1 MALVVAM
8 FFFNDQFNFSRY
20 IPLTASPVLL
30 SNWVVAHTLV
40 NICLATIFLGKFWK
54 AHCNEF
60 SDTLYK
66 RHSC

>member
-30 SNWVVAHTLV
+30 SNWVVAHTL
-40 NICLATIFLGKFWK
+40 
-54 AHCNEF
+54 
-60 SDTLYK
+60 YK
-66 RHSC
+66 YLFGNYFFRKVLEGSL